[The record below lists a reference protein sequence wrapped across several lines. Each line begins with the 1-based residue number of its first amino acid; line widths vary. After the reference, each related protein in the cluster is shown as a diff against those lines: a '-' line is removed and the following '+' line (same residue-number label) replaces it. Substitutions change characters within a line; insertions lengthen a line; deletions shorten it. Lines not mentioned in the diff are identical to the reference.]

1 MPESQAVA
9 GVRVLE
15 IDAGD
20 VRGWRSHKGV
30 GGIPG
35 PVPEHPD
42 FPDMTPLWREAG
54 VTLVR
59 SFDWVSRLDTRNNPA
74 SLFPDWDADPTDP
87 ASYNFAATD
96 QWVAAVHSIGAEVL
110 FTVASAIPA
119 NKLPAIDTEKYG
131 LVVEH
136 VVRHY
141 AQGWA
146 DGPASPI
153 RMFEFGDQPD
163 LGPLHFA
170 GPAEEF
176 FGMYEAFCGAVKR
189 VDETLVVG
197 GPSLAFPL
205 NPDAAYREGFL
216 SFVRERRLPLKFF
229 SFLWF
234 VDPTRDPLD
243 FRFVAGEMRTL
254 LDTYG
259 FADTKLM
266 LSYWNYLGIP
276 SNGAPSEEKA
286 AFQAAAAIYLQ
297 DTPLDYAIFFRADS
311 GRDPHY
317 GFVDPAGVHN
327 REGAPD
333 ERAVALSLIG
343 QAMAGDRLAVTGGD
357 EAGFACLASRDGDR
371 ARILIANFVAPE
383 SALAVRESDEFRFR
397 IPIGPDH
404 VELGYRLPPQ
414 RDGLAS
420 AGVETARVK
429 LSNLPWQGRT
439 VSISQRSL
447 RGELGGT
454 RHEVVS
460 DSGSVELEVEIAP
473 QSVVLV
479 EITAQ

>member
-1 MPESQAVA
+1 M
-9 GVRVLE
+9 E

-20 VRGWRSHKGV
+20 ARDFRSHKGL

-35 PVPEHPD
+35 PLPEHPD

-59 SFDWVSRLDTRNNPA
+59 SYDWISRLDTRNNPA

-96 QWVAAVHSIGAEVL
+96 QWVQAVHSIGADVL
-110 FTVASAIPA
+110 FTFASAIPA
-119 NKLPAIDTEKYG
+119 NKLPALDVDKYG
-131 LVVEH
+131 VVVEH

-141 AQGWA
+141 ARGWA
-146 DGPASPI
+146 DGPARPI
-153 RMFEFGDQPD
+153 RMYEFGDQPD
-163 LGPLHFA
+163 LGPLHFE
-170 GPAEEF
+170 GPADDF
-176 FGMYEAFCGAVKR
+176 FAMYEAFCAAVKR
-189 VDETLVVG
+189 VDDTLVVG

-205 NPDAAYREGFL
+205 NPDADYREGFL
-216 SFVRERRLPLKFF
+216 SFVRERRLPLDFF

-243 FRFVAGEMRTL
+243 FRFVAGEMRAL
-254 LDTYG
+254 LDSYG
-259 FADTKLM
+259 FDDTELM
-266 LSYWNYLGIP
+266 LSYWNYLAIP
-276 SNGAPSEEKA
+276 SNDAPSPEKA

-297 DTPLDYAIFFRADS
+297 DTPVHHALFFRADS

-317 GFVDPAGVHN
+317 GFVDPAAIYN
-327 REGAPD
+327 REGSPD
-333 ERAVALSLIG
+333 ERAMAFSFIG
-343 QAMAGDRLAVTGGD
+343 QAMTGQRLAVTGGD

-383 SALAVRESDEFRFR
+383 SALTARNSDEFRFR
-397 IPIGPDH
+397 IPIGPKH
-404 VELGYRLPPQ
+404 IELSYRLPPQ

-420 AGVETARVK
+420 AGVESAQVRLT
-429 LSNLPWQGRT
+429 NLPWKGRA

-447 RGELGGT
+447 RGELGAT
-454 RHEVVS
+454 REELVT
-460 DSGSVELEVEIAP
+460 DSGSLDLDVEIEP

-479 EITAQ
+479 ELAAQ